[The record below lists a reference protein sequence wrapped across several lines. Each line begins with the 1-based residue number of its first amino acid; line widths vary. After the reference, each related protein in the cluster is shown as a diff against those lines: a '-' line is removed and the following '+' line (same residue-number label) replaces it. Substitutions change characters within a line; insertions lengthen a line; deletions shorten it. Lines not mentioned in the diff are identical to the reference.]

1 MNTNIFKIIKLY
13 LLAIVL
19 VSIASSCER
28 DVTGLDSPSYSTNP
42 AVFIDGFSS
51 GLNYAAFGGSVPTA
65 FDVDKNTTYNNSAA
79 AMKFAVPDINDPKG
93 SYAGGV
99 FFTGVGRDLS
109 GYNVLT
115 FWAKA
120 SQPASIDVIGFGNDL
135 GENKYNVS
143 VSALKINTNWKK
155 YILPIPDPSK
165 LKIERGML
173 YYAEGPENE
182 RGYTFWIDEVKFEK
196 LGSVSTPTASILN
209 GQNQEVTAENGQTIT
224 LTGLKSTVNL
234 PTGIDQSV
242 EVSPYYLT
250 FSSSN
255 PAVAMVNEKGI
266 VTVISAGTAVITAKL
281 GENTALGALTVK
293 SVGAPIGP
301 AAPAPVP
308 TRLASNVI
316 SLYSNVYTN
325 VPVDTWNT
333 RWQFSTAEEF
343 FIKVAG
349 DDVIKYRNL
358 NFVGIEFTSKTI
370 DATTMTHF
378 HLNIYTPDPTD
389 PPKNFKVLLVDFG
402 ADGKFGGGDDSSS
415 ELTFTSPLLTTDKWI
430 TLSIPLANFTGLKSR
445 SHLAQLVL
453 SGDVPNV
460 FVDNVYFFKEAVAPT
475 MPTVAAPTPTIPA
488 ADVISIFSNAYTNV
502 AGTDFN
508 PNWGQATTVSQI
520 SVAGNTTL
528 KYAGLN

>member
-224 LTGLKSTVNL
+224 LTG
-234 PTGIDQSV
+234 
-242 EVSPYYLT
+242 
-250 FSSSN
+250 
-255 PAVAMVNEKGI
+255 
-266 VTVISAGTAVITAKL
+266 
-281 GENTALGALTVK
+281 
-293 SVGAPIGP
+293 
-301 AAPAPVP
+301 
-308 TRLASNVI
+308 
-316 SLYSNVYTN
+316 
-325 VPVDTWNT
+325 
-333 RWQFSTAEEF
+333 
-343 FIKVAG
+343 
-349 DDVIKYRNL
+349 
-358 NFVGIEFTSKTI
+358 
-370 DATTMTHF
+370 
-378 HLNIYTPDPTD
+378 
-389 PPKNFKVLLVDFG
+389 
-402 ADGKFGGGDDSSS
+402 
-415 ELTFTSPLLTTDKWI
+415 
-430 TLSIPLANFTGLKSR
+430 
-445 SHLAQLVL
+445 
-453 SGDVPNV
+453 
-460 FVDNVYFFKEAVAPT
+460 
-475 MPTVAAPTPTIPA
+475 
-488 ADVISIFSNAYTNV
+488 
-502 AGTDFN
+502 
-508 PNWGQATTVSQI
+508 
-520 SVAGNTTL
+520 
-528 KYAGLN
+528 